1 MLGLGPLLLCFFVFT
16 TCLAYPGSLAN
27 RATVTPPSA
36 DPFYEPPSGYE
47 NTQPGTILRHRE
59 VPNPIALIDPIKI
72 KLAAA
77 YQILYRSTDNWA
89 NATATV
95 TTVLVPENANTSRLL
110 SYQIPEDSSSVD
122 CAPSYTL
129 QTGIDD
135 SDILSKTGIQS
146 HTILFRAALEKGW
159 IVSLPDHEGPKAAFL
174 ANRRAGHAVLDG
186 IRAVLGSSD
195 FTTVSPNA
203 SVAMWGYSGG
213 SLATGFAA
221 ELQPT
226 YAPDLDMIVG
236 AALGGLIGDIEVV
249 TYTVNKGPFVGLN
262 FGGIN
267 GIAHEYPD
275 IAALFEEQ
283 LVESKKAKF
292 YDANHNCF
300 LANIIEYP
308 FQDLFS
314 YFKDPSILS
323 YPQMQQALK
332 DNNLGQIPPKMPIF
346 VYKGALD
353 EISPV
358 SSTEIIVSRY
368 CAGGTVVNYKDV
380 LTHEHVLLQLDG
392 FLEAFAW
399 LEKRMDGEAAETNC
413 SRTDELLPISEPGSL
428 GVVVPTVEGV
438 ASDVV
443 GTVLL

>member
-1 MLGLGPLLLCFFVFT
+1 MLGLESLLSFLFVFA

-59 VPNPIALIDPIKI
+59 VPSPIALIDPIKI

-95 TTVLVPENANTSRLL
+95 TTVLVPENANISRLL

-122 CAPSYTL
+122 CAPSYIL
-129 QTGIDD
+129 QTGIGD
-135 SDILSKTGIQS
+135 SDILSKTSIQS
-146 HTILFRAALEKGW
+146 HTTLFRAALEKGW
-159 IVSLPDHEGPKAAFL
+159 ISRPFFFGLHYSLSKRI
-174 ANRRAGHAVLDG
+174 RRYVGLF
-186 IRAVLGSSD
+186 RR
-195 FTTVSPNA
+195 
-203 SVAMWGYSGG
+203 

-262 FGGIN
+262 FGGFN

-275 IAALFEEQ
+275 IAALYEEQ

-292 YDANHNCF
+292 YDSNHNCF

-308 FQDLFS
+308 FQDIFS

-368 CAGGTVVNYKDV
+368 CAGGTVVKYKDV
-380 LTHEHVLLQLDG
+380 LTHEHVLLQQDG

-399 LEKRMDGEAAETNC
+399 LEKRMDGEAAETDC
-413 SRTDELLPISEPGSL
+413 SRTDELLPISEPGSV

-438 ASDVV
+438 VGDVA
-443 GTVLL
+443 GTVLR